1 MSIISILLLFLFFQ
15 FFRAKYKLVYIGS
28 LACCTGVLGTSIGL
42 YSALQAI
49 PELGGVS
56 KDMLANGL
64 EGSFYYGNLWTF
76 GLHDID
82 SPFVYQKLVIVQRTF
97 LYDSWYYNIY
107 VPFANDCT
115 EMIFSPFLSTP

>member
-15 FFRAKYKLVYIGS
+15 FLRAKYKLVHIGA

-56 KDMLANGL
+56 QQMLANGL
-64 EGSFYYGNLWTF
+64 RVASITGIYGLMVF
-76 GLHDID
+76 MI
-82 SPFVYQKLVIVQRTF
+82 SIVIS
-97 LYDSWYYNIY
+97 YIKN
-107 VPFANDCT
+107 
-115 EMIFSPFLSTP
+115 

>member
-1 MSIISILLLFLFFQ
+1 MIQLFQEGGVLFMSIISILLLFLLVQ
-15 FFRAKYKLVYIGS
+15 FFRAKYKLVHIGA

-64 EGSFYYGNLWTF
+64 RVASITGIYGLMVF
-76 GLHDID
+76 MI
-82 SPFVYQKLVIVQRTF
+82 SIV
-97 LYDSWYYNIY
+97 
-107 VPFANDCT
+107 
-115 EMIFSPFLSTP
+115 LSYIKN